1 MVGFTQDE
9 QHDEQ
14 HQQQHQRHRQAR
26 AAQAGA
32 DQDHHSRERSL
43 VQRGD
48 LQRRHDCRSGLKNCT
63 KVLTPAQN
71 SDTLLLVMNN
81 TMTTYNTI
89 ELNVDETIV
98 LVTYA
103 IRWNGRVRVID
114 VQGVGTTPK
123 DDVDWVKGQIGNV
136 ARMIERR
143 LEQEQLEPNF
153 DEI

>member
-1 MVGFTQDE
+1 
-9 QHDEQ
+9 
-14 HQQQHQRHRQAR
+14 
-26 AAQAGA
+26 
-32 DQDHHSRERSL
+32 
-43 VQRGD
+43 
-48 LQRRHDCRSGLKNCT
+48 
-63 KVLTPAQN
+63 
-71 SDTLLLVMNN
+71 MNN